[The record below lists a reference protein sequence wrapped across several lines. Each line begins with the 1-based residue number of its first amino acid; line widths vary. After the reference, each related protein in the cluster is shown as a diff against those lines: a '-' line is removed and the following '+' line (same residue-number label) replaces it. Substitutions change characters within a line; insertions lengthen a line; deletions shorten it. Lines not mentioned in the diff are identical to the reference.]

1 MENNPA
7 LSETERKAQSDG
19 LAVRQ
24 DKTKLRG
31 GVCLLPG
38 VLMKTLLEAITRCTC
53 GIVKN
58 DETGAGVLFCSA
70 HQCLAHWLVGGKLWC
85 PHHEQGR
92 CIVCLFQLSI
102 NPNSEKQT
110 HSPSPHGLL
119 FSWLIYLVLGFKG
132 TFT

>member
-70 HQCLAHWLVGGKLWC
+70 HQCLAPWPTELWGWLGGNCGVHTMNRVGA
-85 PHHEQGR
+85 
-92 CIVCLFQLSI
+92 
-102 NPNSEKQT
+102 
-110 HSPSPHGLL
+110 
-119 FSWLIYLVLGFKG
+119 
-132 TFT
+132 

>member
-38 VLMKTLLEAITRCTC
+38 VLMKTLLEAINRCTC
-53 GIVKN
+53 GIIKK
-58 DETGAGVLFCSA
+58 DETRGREVLFCSA
-70 HQCLAHWLVGGKLWC
+70 RRCLAPWPTELWGWLGENWC

-92 CIVCLFQLSI
+92 V
-102 NPNSEKQT
+102 
-110 HSPSPHGLL
+110 GA
-119 FSWLIYLVLGFKG
+119 
-132 TFT
+132 